1 MTPWHARIDRVIRW
15 LKWPTAIFSTAA
27 LPTVFWAIY
36 GLGRDIGS
44 EPWRIVSFLIGIA
57 IFMVAWRSWLATT
70 RIGNWLIQFEHEL
83 THMIFAILTFHP
95 VIGFRASVARGS
107 HIRFVGEGNW
117 LITAAPYFFPTAAV
131 FLWFFSWFLPIQ
143 FLPWSSLALGIAM
156 GYHIVSTIR
165 ETHVEQNDLKEIGFG
180 FSWLF
185 LPFANLWILGL
196 LVAFAHRGVAG
207 VSLFLGRMVEPLRWI
222 YGWF

>member
-143 FLPWSSLALGIAM
+143 FL
-156 GYHIVSTIR
+156 
-165 ETHVEQNDLKEIGFG
+165 
-180 FSWLF
+180 
-185 LPFANLWILGL
+185 
-196 LVAFAHRGVAG
+196 
-207 VSLFLGRMVEPLRWI
+207 LGRVSRWGSPWDI
-222 YGWF
+222 TSCRRSAKRTSSKTISRRLGSDSPGCFCLSRTYGSWGC